1 MLRDA
6 SQRSRAVDASVLASR
21 CDAPQHEGTETPRI
35 AAKRVEAHVTFCC
48 AAPQHQDRRGRG
60 VWRNEA
66 KRATLRPRPPRRA
79 KNQPAGVA
87 NDRRLGSIV
96 SGLLFTMNGA
106 TRTCEPSAQGAS
118 LGRIRD
124 GVGLRAEQRH
134 GATEKA
140 ADAPTQP
147 AHRAAESSGCGRV
160 LFSSCYL
167 LLFEGNERR
176 QTGARSGPFPVRF
189 LYVTGKSTGAGL
201 YPRSCF
207 LLLFTGTTVIAA
219 RAVASRLILRRRRQ
233 PRLEGR
239 AAPCL
244 SCFETPRHSGWKM
257 RVNA

>member
-48 AAPQHQDRRGRG
+48 AAPQHQGRRGRG

-87 NDRRLGSIV
+87 NDRRLGSNV

-124 GVGLRAEQRH
+124 DVGLRAEQRH

-160 LFSSCYL
+160 LFSSCY
-167 LLFEGNERR
+167 
-176 QTGARSGPFPVRF
+176 
-189 LYVTGKSTGAGL
+189 
-201 YPRSCF
+201 

>member
-48 AAPQHQDRRGRG
+48 AAPQHQGRRGRG

-124 GVGLRAEQRH
+124 DVGLRAEQRH

-189 LYVTGKSTGAGL
+189 LYVTGKSTAPGCTRAPVFSCYL
-201 YPRSCF
+201 QERRSSPH
-207 LLLFTGTTVIAA
+207 A
-219 RAVASRLILRRRRQ
+219 RS
-233 PRLEGR
+233 R
-239 AAPCL
+239 AA
-244 SCFETPRHSGWKM
+244 SS
-257 RVNA
+257 